1 MVYVPEMP
9 RVDVSGA
16 LHSGFEVGQAI
27 GGYRDKRKAK
37 NALQRIYAGDQSA
50 IADLMAVDPEA
61 GRAVETQVGV
71 QQFVKPAGREVELAG
86 PVRPGV
92 DEPLTT
98 RTPASVDTEG
108 LTSYLASRGDSGA
121 MKALLEKAGPQAS
134 AKFGFGR
141 DIAINP
147 QTGKP
152 EYFITDEA
160 GNTKFTGAVPPP
172 EAPKAE
178 KAPEPKMVQGA
189 DGQVYWLNPG
199 EQLPEGVT
207 AKGGESK
214 LSQAEFREVS
224 DQEDVAGA
232 ADSAVKALE
241 DALRLNEVAYSGPG
255 AMLRAKARSALPG
268 QSEEADAAILMDSI
282 ITEQVL
288 STLKATFGSAP
299 TEGERKILIEM
310 QASLEKT
317 PEQRRAI
324 IERAIA
330 AAKAKSERARARA
343 ESIRSGTFS
352 RPDQQ
357 PPQGGQQSGGSLAL
371 PPGIP
376 PMEGKY
382 AAGRNNP
389 KFVEYWI
396 AFHQQTK
403 ADGTP
408 MTAEDRRRITAR
420 ARQMGVVK

>member
-9 RVDVSGA
+9 RVDAAGA
-16 LHSGFEVGQAI
+16 VGSGFDLGQSI
-27 GGYRDKRKAK
+27 GSARTKRKAK
-37 NALQRIYAGDQSA
+37 NALQRIYEGDKA
-50 IADLMAVDPEA
+50 ALADLMAADPEA
-61 GRAVETQVGV
+61 GRQVDTQMGIAKYVNQGM
-71 QQFVKPAGREVELAG
+71 PAQELAG
-86 PVRPGV
+86 PTKGG
-92 DEPLTT
+92 EALTT
-98 RTPASVDTEG
+98 ESVTPSVDVEG
-108 LTSYLASRGDSGA
+108 LTAYLASRGDSGA

>member
-9 RVDVSGA
+9 RVDAAGA
-16 LHSGFEVGQAI
+16 VGSGFDLGQSMGSA
-27 GGYRDKRKAK
+27 RTKRKAK
-37 NALQRIYAGDQSA
+37 NALQRIYEGDKA
-50 IADLMAVDPEA
+50 ALAELMAVDPEA
-61 GRAVETQVGV
+61 GRAIETQMGV
-71 QQFVKPAGREVELAG
+71 AQFVKPGMAPQELAG
-86 PVRPGV
+86 PTKGG
-92 DEPLTT
+92 EALTT
-98 RTPASVDTEG
+98 EAVPPSVDTEG
-108 LTSYLASRGDSGA
+108 LTAYLASRGDSGA
-121 MKALLEKAGPQAS
+121 LKSLMEKAGPQAA
-134 AKFGFGR
+134 AKWGYSKES
-141 DIAINP
+141 AINP
-147 QTGKP
+147 QTGQE
-152 EYFITDEA
+152 EYFITDDT
-160 GNTKFTGAVPPP
+160 GNVKWLGIKPKP

-232 ADSAVKALE
+232 AYSAVKALE

-408 MTAEDRRRITAR
+408 MTAEDRRRITER
-420 ARQMGVVK
+420 ARQNGVVK